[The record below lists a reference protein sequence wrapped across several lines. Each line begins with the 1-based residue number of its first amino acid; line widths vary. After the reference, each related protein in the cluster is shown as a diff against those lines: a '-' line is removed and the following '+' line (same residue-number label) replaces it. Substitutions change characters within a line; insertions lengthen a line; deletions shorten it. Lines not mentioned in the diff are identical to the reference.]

1 MTDGREERQAEFLRK
16 AREAEAQA
24 ARINDV
30 VLQESWK
37 RIAESYRALAR
48 TQAVLN
54 KRYLTKWRPN
64 FAQPEETATPG

>member
-1 MTDGREERQAEFLRK
+1 MTDGREERQEEFLRK

-24 ARINDV
+24 ARINDA

-54 KRYLTKWRPN
+54 TRYLTKWH
-64 FAQPEETATPG
+64 FAQPEETGTPR